1 MFKKYSIKEMQLIYN
16 IVSSVSGNFED
27 EDNINFLI
35 TQSLHILGK
44 DKEDLENMSNN
55 EKIKFKTNIL
65 EEINRIMEK
74 YLKFKTKKMEN
85 DRIYLTYENKDYISS
100 YINIKAYFFINKNV
114 QKLSKFELSE
124 RVLDLIFEGVLPID
138 CLDDIKDND
147 PIYWEIL
154 IDDTYNL
161 ILKTLTDI
169 MNIETYHR
177 PDCIKKNN
185 EKIFG
190 DLEED
195 EEMSLY
201 SSFLENYNLTPK
213 QVNDSKASDILA
225 SLSVMS
231 NRQIIKEI
239 EEKANEINGDE
250 FYKKAFI
257 HQATKQMKGG
267 MK

>member
-16 IVSSVSGNFED
+16 IVSSISGDFND

-35 TQSLHILGK
+35 AQAMPILKK
-44 DKEDLENMSNN
+44 DKEDLKNMSDE
-55 EKIKFKTNIL
+55 EKIKFKTSIL
-65 EEINRIMEK
+65 EEINKIMEK

-85 DRIYLTYENKDYISS
+85 DRIYLSYDNKNYISS
-100 YINIKAYFFINKNV
+100 FVNIKTYFFINRNV
-114 QKLSKFELSE
+114 SKMNRFELSE
-124 RVLDLIFEGVLPID
+124 KVLELIFEGILDIES
-138 CLDDIKDND
+138 LDDIKEND

-154 IDDTYNL
+154 IEDTYNL
-161 ILKTLTDI
+161 ILKTLNDI

-185 EKIFG
+185 EKLLG

-195 EEMSLY
+195 EEMSIY

-225 SLSVMS
+225 SLSIMS
-231 NRQIIKEI
+231 NRQIIKDI

-250 FYKKAFI
+250 FYKKAFLY
-257 HQATKQMKGG
+257 QSLQQMKGG
-267 MK
+267 KK

>member
-1 MFKKYSIKEMQLIYN
+1 MLKKYSIKEMQLIYN
-16 IVSSVSGNFED
+16 IVSSISGDFNN

-35 TQSLHILGK
+35 AQAIPILKK
-44 DKEDLENMSNN
+44 DKEDLKNMSDD

-65 EEINRIMEK
+65 EEINKIMEK

-85 DRIYLTYENKDYISS
+85 DRIYLSYENKNYISS
-100 YINIKAYFFINKNV
+100 FVNIKTYFFINRNV
-114 QKLSKFELSE
+114 SKMNRFELSE
-124 RVLDLIFEGVLPID
+124 KVLELIFEGILDIES
-138 CLDDIKDND
+138 LDDIKDND

-154 IDDTYNL
+154 IEDTYNL
-161 ILKTLTDI
+161 ILKTLNDI

-185 EKIFG
+185 EKLLG

-195 EEMSLY
+195 EEMSIY

-225 SLSVMS
+225 SLSIMS

-239 EEKANEINGDE
+239 EEKANGINGDE
-250 FYKKAFI
+250 FYKKAFLY
-257 HQATKQMKGG
+257 QSLQQMKGG
-267 MK
+267 KK